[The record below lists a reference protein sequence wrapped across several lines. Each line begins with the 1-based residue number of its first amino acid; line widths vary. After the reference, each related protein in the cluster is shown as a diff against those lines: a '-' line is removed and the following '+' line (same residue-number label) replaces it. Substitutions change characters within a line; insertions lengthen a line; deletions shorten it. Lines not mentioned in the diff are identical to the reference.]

1 MSEGKEKL
9 GQDLKILEAM
19 AAGMDEYLRNQS
31 LFWPLPDTTM
41 PRLTVGGY
49 LLRQHRLVALR
60 QLLALREQQRL
71 DDAIRLFNE
80 ALVEKVVAF
89 EKRANDELHARL
101 RQWSEYIRELRH
113 ESLAAGDYYASAVE
127 IRAIIAAIL
136 AKLSMPP
143 YELDK
148 GIRTEADAYDKAL
161 HNYWQPGDFVWPED
175 WRSAYPPKDYWWLY
189 GRPRTRS

>member
-1 MSEGKEKL
+1 MLEGKEKL
-9 GQDLKILEAM
+9 EQDLKVLEAM
-19 AAGMDEYLRNQS
+19 AEGMDEYLKNQS

-49 LLRQHRLVALR
+49 LSRQHRLVALR
-60 QLLALREQQRL
+60 QLLEPGEQQRL

-101 RQWSEYIRELRH
+101 RQWSEYIRELGH
-113 ESLAAGDYYASAVE
+113 ESLVAGDYYASAVE
-127 IRAIIAAIL
+127 TRAIIAAL
-136 AKLSMPP
+136 LDKLSMPP

-148 GIRTEADAYDKAL
+148 GTNTEAEAYDKAL
-161 HNYWQPGDFVWPED
+161 RNYWRQGDFAWPED
-175 WRSAYPPKDYWWLY
+175 WQNAYPANEYWWLY
-189 GRPRTRS
+189 GHPLTRS

>member
-9 GQDLKILEAM
+9 RQDLRILEAM

-60 QLLALREQQRL
+60 QLLEPGEQQRL
-71 DDAIRLFNE
+71 DDAIRVFNK

-101 RQWSEYIRELRH
+101 RQWSQYIRELSH
-113 ESLAAGDYYASAVE
+113 ESFAAGDYYASAVE
-127 IRAIIAAIL
+127 PRAIIAAL
-136 AKLSMPP
+136 QDKLTLPP
-143 YELDK
+143 YKLDK
-148 GIRTEADAYDKAL
+148 GVRTEAEAYDKAL
-161 HNYWQPGDFVWPED
+161 RNYWQPGEFVWPEE
-175 WRSAYPPKDYWWLY
+175 WQSAYPPDDYWWLY